1 MAKGFVK
8 FEVPDEIQ
16 NKALEALEIA
26 RDTGKIKKGSN
37 EATKAI
43 ERGIALLVLIGSD
56 VQPEEVVMHLPALCD
71 EKKVPYLFVKRQ
83 NDIGAASGLDVG
95 SAAAAIVKPGKGE
108 GDHRRH
114 RQKGGRAQGMSCHGR
129 RRNTGRG
136 HRGHREHR
144 HAWRSDAGEVPGP

>member
-1 MAKGFVK
+1 MATGFKK

-16 NKALEALEIA
+16 NKALEALEVA

-43 ERGIALLVLIGSD
+43 ERGVALLVLIGSD
-56 VQPEEVVMHLPALCD
+56 VQPEEVIMHLPALCD

-95 SAAAAIVKPGKGE
+95 SAAAAIVKPGKAKE
-108 GDHRRH
+108 IIDDIAKKVAEL
-114 RQKGGRAQGMSCHGR
+114 KG
-129 RRNTGRG
+129 
-136 HRGHREHR
+136 
-144 HAWRSDAGEVPGP
+144 

>member
-1 MAKGFVK
+1 MATGFKK
-8 FEVPDEIQ
+8 FEVPDDIQ

-56 VQPEEVVMHLPALCD
+56 VQPEEVIMHLPALCD
-71 EKKVPYLFVKRQ
+71 EKKIPYLFVKRQ

-95 SAAAAIVKPGKGE
+95 SAAAAIVKPGKAKE
-108 GDHRRH
+108 IIDDIAKKVAEL
-114 RQKGGRAQGMSCHGR
+114 KG
-129 RRNTGRG
+129 
-136 HRGHREHR
+136 
-144 HAWRSDAGEVPGP
+144 